1 MTYTTSQY
9 KHNALG
15 FLRMTVTKNIVTPTL
30 TLYTAP
36 IISNIFNNLP
46 EAMKQ
51 QADTVFRFGSR
62 MFLSLHAREGEG
74 SNSIFLVNSIFQKK
88 GKLDIFGKLNIY
100 RVYPKYRVYPS

>member
-1 MTYTTSQY
+1 MIKGQRNANTIENLSNVTVTYTTSQY

-51 QADTVFRFGSR
+51 QADTVLRFASR
-62 MFLSLHAREGEG
+62 MFCAL
-74 SNSIFLVNSIFQKK
+74 
-88 GKLDIFGKLNIY
+88 
-100 RVYPKYRVYPS
+100 